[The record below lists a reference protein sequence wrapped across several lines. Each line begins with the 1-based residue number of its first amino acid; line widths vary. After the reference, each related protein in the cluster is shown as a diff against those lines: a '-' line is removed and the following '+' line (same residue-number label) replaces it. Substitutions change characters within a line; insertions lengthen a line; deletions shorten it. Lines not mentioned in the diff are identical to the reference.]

1 MSQASVPA
9 FRAGL
14 SSMSAILDKTLAQCA
29 ERKID
34 PAVLMVDRLAP
45 DMFPFTR
52 QVQIAADFAKNTVA
66 FGAASRSAR
75 RRRTQGVKKPA
86 VPGSVKNEELQDE
99 AVGHEH

>member
-1 MSQASVPA
+1 MTLSVSEASVPA

-14 SSMSAILDKTLAQCA
+14 GSMAAVLDRTLAQCA

-34 PAVLMVDRLAP
+34 PAVLISDRLAP

-66 FGAASRSAR
+66 QLAGREVSRFKDVETSAPELHDRASAYRKCPARSR
-75 RRRTQGVKKPA
+75 
-86 VPGSVKNEELQDE
+86 
-99 AVGHEH
+99 